1 MAVIN
6 TNIKSLMAQDALQIN
21 NRKLSTTMQRL
32 STGSRI
38 NSASDDAAGL
48 SISTRMDSQIK
59 GLNMAI
65 KNANDAISVT
75 QTAEGAI
82 DEVTNILQRMRELA
96 VQSAND
102 TNSAEDRKFLN
113 QEVEQLSSEID
124 RIANTTQFNGINV
137 LDGTFAKKVFQIG
150 ANQGQTM
157 NLSIGSM
164 SSRVL
169 GVAAPIMS
177 QASNSTQA
185 PTNSIGGVK
194 VAGVASTPTV
204 VSLEFASSD
213 AYTFTLTDNVT
224 GIRTAISA
232 VTVDM
237 TSQLSKDNFVDQINE
252 KLADAQA
259 NTSVTGK
266 VNPSATM
273 TSGTLDITDS
283 VNFSKLRFAI
293 KLDNGEVKNID
304 LNQRL
309 NSTST
314 VTATAVTQADI
325 VTAINTEL
333 TNVFDANLT
342 ASSTSSGL
350 IKLEDDHGRRI
361 EVTQGAGNGFL
372 FGTDVANGG
381 SLLARES
388 ARNPMT
394 VAWSGNNLMVTNEAG
409 GKVSLSSY
417 AASALSAVIFN
428 VVDDAQVDGLNE
440 PIRLAASGSAA
451 SMDAVTVK
459 GKVEPS
465 IMTLRFSDLVGN
477 GTDAKYAFKLTNGK
491 GDTYADL
498 GVSAGSS
505 NQLNVSSSLADRES
519 TIVAAIKAAISVGV
533 TSLATNGD
541 TSFNASEFEV
551 VANGDTVSI
560 TNTSGRALAIENFSS
575 SAGYIISTPLNEPT
589 SSTIVADRNAYY
601 SETRLSINTGAIGQN
616 YSAATTSTF
625 QITIDG
631 NQSETALQLSVNA
644 TNLLTGAALAAAV
657 ETAIHT
663 ASVAITGT
671 LMEPTSN
678 IDVSYSTADGQLVIR
693 DSGGRSI
700 GFGYASTN
708 TLANTGIVLK
718 EDFVTG
724 NANKG
729 FGVNLA
735 SGVAQ
740 GDVYEATKVKLSFS
754 ADDAKFDF
762 AINGTYISSG
772 STTAGTEVQWHA
784 DQDFATSTLKT
795 KLDAV
800 MTALNADHP
809 SDVFEYRV
817 SGRDITIWQRDGGAV
832 KISGFKSASTHQNLS
847 ATLTPDDGQG
857 TTTTLSYRAHTTATS
872 ATAVGT
878 LAVASTATLNLQAD
892 DVYSMTLSDGVKSYK
907 MTNTTLDVNDSDS
920 VNNFVK
926 SLENSLAGS
935 TISVSMDTNGNV
947 AFKRADGGDLILTEF
962 TSATGKSATWIPG
975 AGLGDAVS
983 LAGNGAVNP
992 VDGSVSAGSTATAA
1006 AGGSSVAQI
1015 SIATQDGA
1023 TKALSVIDKA
1033 ISYVNTERSKLGAV
1047 ENRLTHTIDNLANV
1061 VTNTSASKSRIKDT
1075 DYAAET
1081 AELARTQ
1088 IIQQA
1093 ATAMLAQA
1101 NQQPQTVLSLLK

>member
-1 MAVIN
+1 
-6 TNIKSLMAQDALQIN
+6 
-21 NRKLSTTMQRL
+21 
-32 STGSRI
+32 
-38 NSASDDAAGL
+38 
-48 SISTRMDSQIK
+48 
-59 GLNMAI
+59 
-65 KNANDAISVT
+65 
-75 QTAEGAI
+75 
-82 DEVTNILQRMRELA
+82 
-96 VQSAND
+96 
-102 TNSAEDRKFLN
+102 
-113 QEVEQLSSEID
+113 
-124 RIANTTQFNGINV
+124 
-137 LDGTFAKKVFQIG
+137 
-150 ANQGQTM
+150 
-157 NLSIGSM
+157 
-164 SSRVL
+164 
-169 GVAAPIMS
+169 
-177 QASNSTQA
+177 
-185 PTNSIGGVK
+185 
-194 VAGVASTPTV
+194 V

-224 GIRTAISA
+224 GIATTVTAA
-232 VTVDM
+232 TVDL

-266 VNPSATM
+266 VNPSAAM
-273 TSGTLDITDS
+273 TAGTLDITDAA
-283 VNFSKLRFAI
+283 NFSKLKFAI

-309 NSTST
+309 NSTAG
-314 VTATAVTQADI
+314 VTTTAVTQAQI
-325 VTAINTEL
+325 VTAMNTEL

-342 ASSTSSGL
+342 ASSTASGT

-409 GKVSLSSY
+409 GKVSLSGY
-417 AASALSAVIFN
+417 AASAGSAVIFN

-440 PIRLAASGSAA
+440 PIRLAAAGSAA

-465 IMTLRFSDLVGN
+465 TMTIRFSDLVGN
-477 GTDAKYAFKLTNGK
+477 GTDAKYGFKLTNGK

-498 GVSAGSS
+498 GGSAGNT

-519 TIVAAIKAAISVGV
+519 TIVAAVKNAISLGV
-533 TSLATNGD
+533 TALAAAGD
-541 TSFNASEFEV
+541 TSFDASEFEV
-551 VANGDTVSI
+551 VANGDTISI

-601 SETRLSINTGAIGQN
+601 SETRISLNTGAFGGD
-616 YSAATTSTF
+616 YSADATSAF
-625 QITIDG
+625 QVTVDG
-631 NQSETALQLSVNA
+631 VQSSANLTMSVGT
-644 TNLLTGAALAAAV
+644 TNLANGAALAAAV
-657 ETAIHT
+657 QTAIRAAGT
-663 ASVAITGT
+663 AGDVHVGTSSASQTLSSVTV
-671 LMEPTSN
+671 N
-678 IDVSYSTADGQLVIR
+678 YSTASGELVIR

-700 GFGYASTN
+700 GFGYASGN
-708 TLANTGIVLK
+708 TLATTGVILK

-729 FGVNLA
+729 FGVNLT

-762 AINGTYISSG
+762 AINGTYIATG
-772 STTAGTEVQWHA
+772 TTTAGTDAQTVQWNA
-784 DQDFATSTLKT
+784 DEDFATSTLKT

-809 SDVFEYRV
+809 SDVFEYKV

-832 KISGFKSASTHQNLS
+832 EISGFKSASTHQDLS
-847 ATLTPDDGQG
+847 VALTPDDGQG
-857 TTTTLSYRAHTTATS
+857 TATTLSYRAHTTAQA

-892 DVYSMTLSDGVKSYK
+892 DVYSMTLSDGAKSYK

-935 TISVSMDTNGNV
+935 SISVSMDTNGNV

-992 VDGSVSAGSTATAA
+992 ADGTVSAGSTTAA
-1006 AGGSSVAQI
+1006 TGGSSVAQI

-1023 TKALSVIDKA
+1023 SKALSVIDKA

-1075 DYAAET
+1075 DYASET

-1101 NQQPQTVLSLLK
+1101 NQQPQSVLSLLK